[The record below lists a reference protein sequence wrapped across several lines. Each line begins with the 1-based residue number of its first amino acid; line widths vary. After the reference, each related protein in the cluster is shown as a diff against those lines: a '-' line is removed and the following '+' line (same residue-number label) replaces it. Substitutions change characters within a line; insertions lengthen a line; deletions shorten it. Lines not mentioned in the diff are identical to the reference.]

1 MKPNL
6 FLCPKCRL
14 NIRYEIPGVFL
25 NQKTLDMDGES
36 LPKLPMMPSDV
47 PGLNLYFVVTME
59 PMEGKPQ
66 TINCGLEIQVSS
78 EGKIFENLTVLLG
91 LCQHQRHPE

>member
-1 MKPNL
+1 MTYFE
-6 FLCPKCRL
+6 FLVV
-14 NIRYEIPGVFL
+14 RYEIPGVFL
-25 NQKTLDMDGES
+25 NQQAFDLDGTR
-36 LPKLPMMPSDV
+36 LPMPMMPSDV

-59 PMEGKPQ
+59 PVEGKPQ

-78 EGKIFENLTVLLG
+78 GGKYLRIKSIHPG